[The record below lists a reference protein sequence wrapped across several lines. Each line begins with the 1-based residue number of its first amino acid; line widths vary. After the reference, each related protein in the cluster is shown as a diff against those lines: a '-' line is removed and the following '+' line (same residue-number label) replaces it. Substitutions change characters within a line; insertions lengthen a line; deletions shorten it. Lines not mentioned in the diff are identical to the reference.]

1 MKMHGELA
9 LRKLL
14 SPLRDAAVID
24 ACLVRVPAIRD
35 SSAREVAS
43 RVVGARVKASD
54 EGVALV
60 RALREVPEEF
70 LGPRDRD
77 GERARESAAI
87 RTASTSLRS
96 AADALG
102 AKLAEE
108 RTFGTGTYQLD
119 GRVEGGSKYA
129 VQGTL
134 KGTSTRSGDLI
145 VRFWN
150 LWGGSNVCRKVM
162 TSSARDSIYRS
173 PERLEA
179 AVLKLDELAPFIDSP
194 LLLHREP
201 LLLAIETEELI
212 RRLVRLR
219 RIFPRGDLGHAC
231 TGAPALLLA
240 EPESLERAV
249 NKVKRERNLSSSSAV
264 MKCVTEL
271 VQGDG
276 IDSLLAHDDAYV
288 DIVENDASAK
298 AVVVA

>member
-1 MKMHGELA
+1 MTAGELA
-9 LRKLL
+9 LRRLL

-24 ACLVRVPAIRD
+24 ACLTRVPDIRE
-35 SSAREVAS
+35 SSARDVAS

-60 RALREVPEEF
+60 QALREVPEEF
-70 LGPRDRD
+70 LAPRDRAR
-77 GERARESAAI
+77 ERAVEREAMRAA
-87 RTASTSLRS
+87 SSSLRN

-102 AKLAEE
+102 AKLTEE
-108 RTFGTGTYQLD
+108 RTFGTGTYQRD
-119 GRVEGGSKYA
+119 GRVEGGGKYA

-150 LWGGSNVCRKVM
+150 LWGGSNACRKMM

-179 AVLKLDELAPFIDSP
+179 AILKLDELAPFIDSP

-212 RRLVRLR
+212 RRMVRLR
-219 RIFPRGDLGHAC
+219 RVFPRGDLGHAC

-249 NKVKRERNLSSSSAV
+249 SKLKRERNLTSSSAV
-264 MKCVTEL
+264 MKYVTEI
-271 VQGDG
+271 VQAGG
-276 IDSLLAHDDAYV
+276 IASLLAHDDACV
-288 DIVENDASAK
+288 DEVENETEEK